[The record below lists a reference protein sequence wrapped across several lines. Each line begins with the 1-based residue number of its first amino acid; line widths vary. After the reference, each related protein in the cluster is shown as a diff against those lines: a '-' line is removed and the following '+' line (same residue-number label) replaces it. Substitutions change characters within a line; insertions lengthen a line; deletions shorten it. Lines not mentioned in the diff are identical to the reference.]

1 MNANTNT
8 AALLL
13 AAGKGTRM
21 HSDLPKVLHELLGEP
36 MLAYVYDAVDRVC
49 GACGALTDAVWTV
62 IGHKSELVRAAFP
75 SRNPE
80 RWVLQ
85 TEQRG
90 TGHALQCAWKQLTEA
105 GVTRLA
111 VINGDTPL
119 IPEEILRSFLDQ
131 AQAEDAD
138 LAFMTLSLAD
148 PGAYGRVVREGGR
161 QDGRVTAIIEA
172 KDYSPSLHGPEP
184 REINAGIY
192 CLNMPA
198 IEPLLWRLT
207 DDNKSGEF
215 YITDLVGLAV
225 SQGLKVSGV
234 NCGAN
239 EFLLGVNSP
248 KELMAAEDLLR
259 AKLVDE
265 HLCRHA
271 IIRQRDSVRI
281 GPRVR
286 IAPGASVTGP
296 CELYGAT
303 ELGPEVRVE
312 SHCWI
317 KNSRLSHGCHIHS
330 FSHIEDAQVGP
341 ECHVGPYARLRPAAV
356 LEQGARVGN
365 FVEIKKSVLGPGAKA
380 NHLTYLGDATVGA
393 GANVG
398 AGTITCNYDGK
409 NKHKTR
415 IGAKAFIGSN
425 SALVAPVTIG
435 ENSLVGAGSVVTK
448 DVPDDTMA
456 IGRGRQVNLPRRK
469 KP

>member
-1 MNANTNT
+1 MKTSSQT

-21 HSDLPKVLHELLGEP
+21 HSELPKVLHELLGEP
-36 MLAYVYDAVDRVC
+36 MLAYVYDAVDRIC
-49 GACGALTDAVWTV
+49 GASDLVWTV
-62 IGHKSELVRAAFP
+62 IGHKAELVRAAFP
-75 SRNPE
+75 QRNPE
-80 RWVLQ
+80 RWALQ

-119 IPEEILRSFLDQ
+119 IPEEILRSFLE
-131 AQAEDAD
+131 QAESEEAD

-148 PGAYGRVVREGGR
+148 PGAYGRVVREQGR
-161 QDGRVTAIIEA
+161 PDGRVTAIIEA

-192 CLNMPA
+192 CLKMAA
-198 IEPLLWRLT
+198 IETLLWRLT
-207 DDNKSGEF
+207 DSNKSGEF

-225 SQGLKVSGV
+225 GEGLKVIGV

-259 AKLVDE
+259 AKLVEE
-265 HLCRHA
+265 HLGRHVL
-271 IIRQRDSVRI
+271 IRQRDSVRI
-281 GPRVR
+281 GPRAR
-286 IAPGASVTGP
+286 IAPGASLVGP
-296 CELYGAT
+296 CEIYGAV
-303 ELGPEVRVE
+303 EIESDVRIE

-317 KNSRLSHGCHIHS
+317 KNSRLSSGCHIHS
-330 FSHIEDAQVGP
+330 FCHIEDAQVGP
-341 ECHVGPYARLRPAAV
+341 ACQVGPYARLRPAAV

-365 FVEIKKSVLGPGAKA
+365 FVEIKKAVLGPGAKA
-380 NHLTYLGDATVGA
+380 NHLTYLGDATIGA

-409 NKHKTR
+409 NKHKTT
-415 IGAKAFIGSN
+415 IGAQAFIGSN

-435 ENSLVGAGSVVTK
+435 ENALVGAGSVVTK
-448 DVPDDTMA
+448 NVPDDALA